1 MSKDELIYKVLSLE
15 NFKNDINSKPLDL
28 NDCFSNFDGKY
39 KMVNCNLS
47 ISRRCNEFLLGWFT
61 QFERN
66 SVNNTLC
73 NRRETLEINPV
84 LFHIVHNSLEQSVW
98 QSLTGISVEP
108 ADLKVCHGMK
118 KNDRV
123 IVHFICR
130 KQKHLVFSNCKNVQ
144 N

>member
-15 NFKNDINSKPLDL
+15 NFKNDINSNPLDL
-28 NDCFSNFDGKY
+28 NDCFTNFDAKY
-39 KMVNCNLS
+39 KMVNSNLS
-47 ISRRCNEFLLGWFT
+47 ISRCCNEFLLGWFT

-123 IVHFICR
+123 IVQFICK

>member
-28 NDCFSNFDGKY
+28 NDCFTNFDAKY
-39 KMVNCNLS
+39 KMVNSNLL

-61 QFERN
+61 QFECN

-84 LFHIVHNSLEQSVW
+84 LFDIVHNSLEQSVC

-108 ADLKVCHGMK
+108 ADLKECHGVK
-118 KNDRV
+118 KKRPSYCS
-123 IVHFICR
+123 IYM
-130 KQKHLVFSNCKNVQ
+130 QKAKASCFF
-144 N
+144 